1 MPEQPLKPMVVH
13 AIIDNAY
20 DSVIRFLADAQ
31 RMGLILDQLQVVS
44 AAESK
49 ATLNAVMSVP
59 VGMDIEH
66 LAVRFAR
73 HPSVRSVSCA
83 HLRKASEPMRR
94 NVSQPSV
101 CWFRPICE
109 PAGSGRHWK
118 ARTVSRSG

>member
-1 MPEQPLKPMVVH
+1 MVVH

-44 AAESK
+44 AAEST

-73 HPSVRSVSCA
+73 HPSVRSASCA
-83 HLRKASEPMRR
+83 
-94 NVSQPSV
+94 PSPESLGTDGPE
-101 CWFRPICE
+101 CL
-109 PAGSGRHWK
+109 A
-118 ARTVSRSG
+118 A